1 MWSKKLLS
9 ILLWGAFFRSLSFA
23 STPRKIYNHFIQFE
37 KIKSGFSLL
46 HVEENSTHENW
57 AKDAKCKKLQNIDFF
72 LLLCFSRFVLHSM
85 MMFLQD
91 LFYLNMSLDDMHKS
105 ILNIYQSPT
114 LTSRLDFSS
123 FPAILWHLVS
133 LHESEKRRKQFTQP
147 LNPFLHPAACLEVS
161 FYALLCKFFQH
172 ESRKVF
178 LILKSCRRKKRN
190 AIWTKEWRRKD
201 NDFAWQI
208 AELSAS

>member
-23 STPRKIYNHFIQFE
+23 SAPRKIYNHFIQFE

-72 LLLCFSRFVLHSM
+72 PLLCFSRFVLHSM

-105 ILNIYQSPT
+105 ILKHLPKPHFNIKTRLLKFPSDFVTFSELAWERETEEAVYATVEPFSASGCLSRSFILCAFMQIFPT
-114 LTSRLDFSS
+114 
-123 FPAILWHLVS
+123 
-133 LHESEKRRKQFTQP
+133 RKQ
-147 LNPFLHPAACLEVS
+147 
-161 FYALLCKFFQH
+161 
-172 ESRKVF
+172 
-178 LILKSCRRKKRN
+178 KSISHIKKLSSKEKECNMNKRM
-190 AIWTKEWRRKD
+190 TKKG
-201 NDFAWQI
+201 
-208 AELSAS
+208 